1 MTTSIRL
8 LTRRDVEQ
16 QLSRPRESTDEEM
29 GICPIIELVELCE
42 LLKKGKLKLD
52 RDSLRLGM
60 QVMQEE
66 QAVFIVALDQ
76 ERLARLE
83 LGMSKS
89 DVQTLLCTSLL
100 QDSFHPDRWDY
111 FFSIRKARKK
121 DTEKKLLTLYFKD
134 GKLNQIVGTVTSAD
148 DTETGSQTKTVIID
162 EKPAQGGIIQ
172 RGWDSIWK

>member
-1 MTTSIRL
+1 MSKFLHNAIVILALLL
-8 LTRRDVEQ
+8 LTSCIKTYKHDVQ
-16 QLSRPRESTDEEM
+16 Q
-29 GICPIIELVELCE
+29 GNI
-42 LLKKGKLKLD
+42 
-52 RDSLRLGM
+52 
-60 QVMQEE
+60 
-66 QAVFIVALDQ
+66 LDQ

-89 DVQTLLCTSLL
+89 DVQTLLGTSLL

-111 FFSIRKARKK
+111 FYSIRKARKK

-134 GKLNQIVGTVTSAD
+134 GKLSQIVGTVTSAD
-148 DTETGSQTKTVIID
+148 DTETGSQTKTVVID

>member
-1 MTTSIRL
+1 MSKFLHNTVVILALLL
-8 LTRRDVEQ
+8 LTSCIKTYKHDVQ
-16 QLSRPRESTDEEM
+16 Q
-29 GICPIIELVELCE
+29 GNI
-42 LLKKGKLKLD
+42 
-52 RDSLRLGM
+52 
-60 QVMQEE
+60 
-66 QAVFIVALDQ
+66 LDQ

-89 DVQTLLCTSLL
+89 DVQTLLGTSLL

-111 FFSIRKARKK
+111 FYSLRKARKK

-148 DTETGSQTKTVIID
+148 ETETGSQTKTVIID
-162 EKPAQGGIIQ
+162 ERPAQGGIIQ